1 MPKRKRKKE
10 KIKKRKNKIKK
21 KTNFRARKPK
31 KIKSKSKKKSK
42 PEEGELI
49 YKTKSEWSKNALVN
63 KSEYEKKYSISLK
76 DNDGFWK
83 KEGKRI
89 TWIKPYTKIK
99 DVNTVKKM
107 LI

>member
-1 MPKRKRKKE
+1 MQKRKRKKE
-10 KIKKRKNKIKK
+10 KIKKRKNKRKK
-21 KTNFRARKPK
+21 KTNSRARKPK

-76 DNDGFWK
+76 DNDGFSNLVNK
-83 KEGKRI
+83 SFSDVVANV
-89 TWIKPYTKIK
+89 KI
-99 DVNTVKKM
+99 
-107 LI
+107 L